1 MPTLDLPDFAMPFEV
16 HGERGG
22 PVLLLGGTGM
32 PGFVWQMSQ
41 VPALLAAGFRCVTFD
56 TRGVAAG
63 SPPGPYT
70 VAQLA
75 DDAVALIAHLDVAPV
90 HLVGVSQGGF
100 AAERLAHVRPDLV
113 DTVTLIASA
122 GATTAYT
129 RAWAQGWQDLL
140 ASGLPIPQSLFVS
153 DNLVHGLPLSV
164 LQGDD
169 AVVEKW
175 LDMLVQAQW
184 TSPGMRGQYA
194 ACYQWLLTDDH
205 DSRRSVMDMPCLVL
219 AFEHDVHFPPRS
231 GEQAAARM
239 PRGEFRAVGG
249 VGHVDGL
256 FEAADPINAALV
268 DFLGRHAGTGPR
280 T

>member
-1 MPTLDLPDFAMPFEV
+1 MPTLDLPDFAMPFDV
-16 HGERGG
+16 HGERGR

-32 PGFVWQMSQ
+32 PGFAWQMSQ
-41 VPALLAAGFRCVTFD
+41 VPALLATGFRCVTLD

-75 DDAVALIAHLDVAPV
+75 DDAVALITHLDLAPV

-100 AAERLAHVRPDLV
+100 VSECLAQVRPDLV

-169 AVVEKW
+169 ASSRNGGTCSSKHSGRAPACSVSTPP
-175 LDMLVQAQW
+175 A
-184 TSPGMRGQYA
+184 TSGFSPA
-194 ACYQWLLTDDH
+194 TTTL
-205 DSRRSVMDMPCLVL
+205 
-219 AFEHDVHFPPRS
+219 
-231 GEQAAARM
+231 
-239 PRGEFRAVGG
+239 GG
-249 VGHVDGL
+249 
-256 FEAADPINAALV
+256 P
-268 DFLGRHAGTGPR
+268 
-280 T
+280 